1 MKKEFFDLLK
11 SLSEVF
17 GPTGCEGRVA
27 DLIEAS
33 LDGIPCKKDAVGNL
47 IVHLAGKGK
56 KILVTAPMD
65 EAGYMI
71 TDIDDK
77 GYVRF
82 EKTGNADNGCF
93 AGKRLTLGN
102 EKELISAV
110 GGVKVLHLAGGEAGD
125 TPATDKLFAETGLAA
140 EELKKKLEKSDF
152 AALEGSLSTLPGG
165 YLVGKALEARALCAL
180 MIEAIKEMSGKD
192 EAARNDL
199 YFVFTVKEKAGMST
213 ASAAAYSIRPE
224 EAYLLG
230 FAPAN
235 DFDGVDEHL
244 KGARLGEGVVLALKD
259 RRVLYFDS
267 PLTERALGVAKEQG
281 IPAYGADMA
290 SCGDLSAGA
299 LHLVGAGIPCASLRL
314 PCRNPE
320 TNRVI
325 VKENDLENTLSLLC
339 ALI

>member
-1 MKKEFFDLLK
+1 MKNQFFDLLK
-11 SLSEVF
+11 SLCEVF

-27 DLIEAS
+27 DLIEKS

-47 IVHLAGKGK
+47 IVHLEGKGK

-82 EKTGNADNGCF
+82 EKTGNADTGCF

-102 EKELISAV
+102 EETTISAV

-125 TPATDKLFAETGLAA
+125 TPNADKVFAETGLSS
-140 EELKKKLEKSDF
+140 EELKKQLDKGDF

-180 MIEAIKEMSGKD
+180 LVEAIKELNKKD
-192 EAARNDL
+192 EKERNDL
-199 YFVFTVKEKAGMST
+199 YFVFTVKEKAGMSS
-213 ASAAAYSIRPE
+213 ASAAAYTICPE

-244 KGARLGEGVVLALKD
+244 KGAKLGEGVVVALKD

-267 PLTERALGVAKEQG
+267 PLTEKALAVAKEQN
-281 IPAYGADMA
+281 IPAYGADMGA
-290 SCGDLSAGA
+290 CGDFSAGA